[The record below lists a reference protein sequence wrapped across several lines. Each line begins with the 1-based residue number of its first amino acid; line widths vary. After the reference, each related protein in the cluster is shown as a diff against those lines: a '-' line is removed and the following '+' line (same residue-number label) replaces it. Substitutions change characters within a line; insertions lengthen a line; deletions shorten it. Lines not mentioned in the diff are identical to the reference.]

1 MIYKSA
7 HNLHNNHVLKYLS
20 QNTDV
25 VGHIAFYPLTEKDWQ
40 FATSRQNGFTGTFE
54 EFQEWGD
61 HELYLMGIEETE
73 YLQSLE
79 YKNNKE
85 ILPSLLEELL
95 SQQS

>member
-20 QNTDV
+20 QQPNV
-25 VGHIAFYPLTEKDWQ
+25 FFPLTEENWHV
-40 FATSRQNGFTGTFE
+40 ARQNGFKGTFE
-54 EFQEWGD
+54 HYQDWGD
-61 HELYLMGIEETE
+61 HQLYLMGIEETE

-85 ILPSLLEELL
+85 ILPSLSKLL

>member
-20 QNTDV
+20 QNTD
-25 VGHIAFYPLTEKDWQ
+25 IAFYPITEKDWQ
-40 FATSRQNGFTGTFE
+40 FVTSRQNGFNGTFE
-54 EFQEWGD
+54 EYQEWED

-85 ILPSLLEELL
+85 ILPSLSELL

>member
-1 MIYKSA
+1 M
-7 HNLHNNHVLKYLS
+7 LKYLS
-20 QNTDV
+20 QNTD
-25 VGHIAFYPLTEKDWQ
+25 IAFYPITEKDWQ
-40 FATSRQNGFTGTFE
+40 FVTSRQNGFNGTFE
-54 EFQEWGD
+54 EYQEWED

-85 ILPSLLEELL
+85 ILPSLSELL